1 MEYTAEIIRQQIEA
15 NGGDVRDLMS
25 MTFNNSYTKTFF
37 SEDFS
42 YDMIDEV
49 NQTITFIEKD
59 VRGQRLKIIKPIMYI
74 ESLVFAMDGLDKSSY
89 DPMFVHG

>member
-1 MEYTAEIIRQQIEA
+1 MEYTAEIIRQQIED

-37 SEDFS
+37 EEDFS

-49 NQTITFIEKD
+49 NETITIIEKD
-59 VRGQRLKIIKPIMYI
+59 IRGNRFKIVKPIMYV
-74 ESLVFAMDGLDKSSY
+74 ESLVFAMDGLDKKSY
-89 DPMFVHG
+89 DPMYIHG